1 MLHPEYLVAMEK
13 MKGACAPPLYRT
25 PVLKTWACLLV
36 LGACALSRAVAGT
49 DMKADGVTPTLGTDH
64 DWTVELGSGV
74 TFSNVRSGQPNQAY
88 TLIPIT
94 LTASLK
100 LDDVGLDNY
109 LGGWLRGYSEFFF
122 RTDYQQIVRGPET
135 HVEDLMVGPRYNF
148 VQPGWKIIPY
158 AEGGVGI
165 GFADS
170 NPKGGGLG
178 QDFNFS
184 FLVGAGA
191 KYQINDDWFV
201 RLGVEYQHFSNAG
214 LSDPV
219 PNHPIDALGP
229 KLSVGYSF

>member
-1 MLHPEYLVAMEK
+1 MEK
-13 MKGACAPPLYRT
+13 MKGTYVPTLNCAGA
-25 PVLKTWACLLV
+25 LKRWACVLV
-36 LGACALSRAVAGT
+36 LGTCALTRAVAGT
-49 DMKADGVTPTLGTDH
+49 DMAAAKSDGVTPDLGSTDH

-88 TLIPIT
+88 TIIPVT

-100 LDDVGLDNY
+100 LDDVSLDNF
-109 LGGWLRGYSEFFF
+109 LGGFLRGYSEFFF
-122 RTDYQQIVRGPET
+122 RGDYLQIVRGPEN
-135 HVEDLMVGPRYNF
+135 HVEDFMVGPRYNF

-158 AEGGVGI
+158 IEGGVGI

-184 FLVGAGA
+184 FLAGAGA
-191 KYQINDDWFV
+191 KYQIDDNWFV

-214 LSDPV
+214 LSDPI
-219 PNHPIDALGP
+219 PNHPIDSLGP